1 MSVFDAVNIKLF
13 ILLLDIVIKGRE
25 EQCKSKPFS
34 IDVNNGGMTND
45 TAIIIWPQKLVD
57 SINQLW
63 MHEEGFLINKKSGLV
78 LDIRGG
84 IERDKLIIQ
93 YARKPGL
100 AHNQRWKYQ
109 DGYIFPA
116 SNPNLV
122 IDIKGGEYKNGSNVF
137 LNAKNPHSQTQ
148 QFIIQPFENEKSRQE
163 LALLRPSPN
172 QRNSHFPRR
181 EELYDCYRMFYLE
194 NKQLSPYQLAGA
206 AAFKAMKDYIS
217 ELKNKNEP
225 IVVDETSRKALSHL
239 VQQEVQHTL
248 TQQQVYHQELVNEAS
263 KVADSYFSNE
273 YND

>member
-1 MSVFDAVNIKLF
+1 MNIFDAVNVKLF
-13 ILLLDIVIKGRE
+13 VLLLDIVIKRRE

-34 IDVNNGGMTND
+34 IDVNNGGMTIYRNWL
-45 TAIIIWPQKLVD
+45 T
-57 SINQLW
+57 
-63 MHEEGFLINKKSGLV
+63 V
-78 LDIRGG
+78 LTRGG

-122 IDIKGGEYKNGSNVF
+122 IDIRGGEYKNGSNVF

-194 NKQLSPYQLAGA
+194 NKQISPYQLAGA
-206 AAFKAMKDYIS
+206 AAFKQVAKAMKDYIS

-225 IVVDETSRKALSHL
+225 IVADETSRKALSHL
-239 VQQEVQHTL
+239 VQQEVQHIL

-263 KVADSYFSNE
+263 KAADSYFSNE